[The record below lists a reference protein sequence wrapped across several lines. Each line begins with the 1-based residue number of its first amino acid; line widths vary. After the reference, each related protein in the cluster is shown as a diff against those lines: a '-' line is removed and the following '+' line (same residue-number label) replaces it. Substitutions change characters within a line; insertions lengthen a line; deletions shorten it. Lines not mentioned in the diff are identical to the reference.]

1 MRAIYFFFNR
11 PESPAPLT
19 HSPMGRGASTEPPFA
34 GLCTLSPRST
44 MQVGGL
50 QRLIDGML
58 ALRAAWDASRF
69 VK

>member
-19 HSPMGRGASTEPPFA
+19 HGGASTEPPFA